1 MKPADILSPVK
12 MNALELSKHSII
24 STMSILS
31 LWKRPIG
38 QNDAMQKANISIG
51 TPTTPE
57 RKTKMQE
64 KYVIHT
70 VCIFLFDTYLEIVIY
85 TNIRVYAC
93 VQYICISLEI
103 KYFAGKP
110 SGQCWDTGD
119 YSVQDRERC
128 HDASGKIENVPDA
141 RLFGVT
147 TNPHMPTGCYLDTK
161 FGGKRMYFNKHI
173 DGHRNHEARPICEDN
188 ST

>member
-64 KYVIHT
+64 KYVIRT
-70 VCIFLFDTYLEIVIY
+70 VCIFLFDTYLEIVIFRIQTY
-85 TNIRVYAC
+85 VYIY
-93 VQYICISLEI
+93 V
-103 KYFAGKP
+103 
-110 SGQCWDTGD
+110 
-119 YSVQDRERC
+119 YSIYV
-128 HDASGKIENVPDA
+128 
-141 RLFGVT
+141 
-147 TNPHMPTGCYLDTK
+147 YL
-161 FGGKRMYFNKHI
+161 
-173 DGHRNHEARPICEDN
+173 
-188 ST
+188 

>member
-64 KYVIHT
+64 KYVIRT
-70 VCIFLFDTYLEIVIY
+70 VCIFLFDTYLEIVIIQTY
-85 TNIRVYAC
+85 VYIY
-93 VQYICISLEI
+93 V
-103 KYFAGKP
+103 
-110 SGQCWDTGD
+110 
-119 YSVQDRERC
+119 YSIYV
-128 HDASGKIENVPDA
+128 
-141 RLFGVT
+141 
-147 TNPHMPTGCYLDTK
+147 YL
-161 FGGKRMYFNKHI
+161 
-173 DGHRNHEARPICEDN
+173 
-188 ST
+188 

>member
-64 KYVIHT
+64 KYAIHT
-70 VCIFLFDTYLEIVIY
+70 VCIFLFATYLENVLCEYRYRYRIH
-85 TNIRVYAC
+85 VY
-93 VQYICISLEI
+93 
-103 KYFAGKP
+103 F
-110 SGQCWDTGD
+110 
-119 YSVQDRERC
+119 
-128 HDASGKIENVPDA
+128 
-141 RLFGVT
+141 
-147 TNPHMPTGCYLDTK
+147 
-161 FGGKRMYFNKHI
+161 
-173 DGHRNHEARPICEDN
+173 
-188 ST
+188 